1 MKRLLLLLMLMI
13 GTEANAFIP
22 NFMGSLVFHGLKL
35 HFTESVPE
43 QIEVTAIGTG
53 KTREAAIENALIAAV
68 QEAIGVLV
76 VSDQTVDNSRVVRD
90 LAATYSSGVVNEY
103 KIIECRETTP
113 VRCRIQAKVSPW
125 NFQRKLMGDSS
136 TIVISGSDML
146 AQYQSSKNTLI
157 QRQKLTK
164 YYLSQIQQ
172 SGLEVKILELKV
184 VPSTNDKVTLVID
197 YRVQWNPE
205 FKKSMISFL
214 EKLEKDT
221 NGRKTNNNQ
230 VYIQWG
236 PTGWNENRVFINAYD
251 PSFQKMMMN
260 YMYAPLRVS
269 IDELGTCDRF
279 EVNNGLFAI
288 DWLGFR
294 QQKVLTV
301 EPDKL
306 KNLSKLSMTTE
317 CKGV

>member
-1 MKRLLLLLMLMI
+1 MLMI
-13 GTEANAFIP
+13 GTGANASIS
-22 NFMGSLVFHGLKL
+22 NFVGSLLFQGLKL

-53 KTREAAIENALIAAV
+53 KTREAAIENALVAAV

-103 KIIECRETTP
+103 KIVECKDTTT
-113 VRCRIQAKVSPW
+113 VGCKITAKVSPW

-172 SGLEVKILELKV
+172 SGLEVKINEVKI
-184 VPSTNDKVTLVID
+184 VPSANDKVTLIID

-236 PTGWNENRVFINAYD
+236 PTGWNENRVFINTYD
-251 PSFQKMMMN
+251 AAFQKMMMD
-260 YMYAPLRVS
+260 YMYAPMRVS

-294 QQKVLTV
+294 QQKVVTV
-301 EPDKL
+301 SPDKL
-306 KNLSKLSMTTE
+306 KNLSKLSMSTE